1 MSPKFGFFKRKTFNY
16 FQDKRSDSDSV
27 QSVTDKELLE
37 IIESEKKVFEKD
49 LLSNLEP
56 IRNSVLDCLDHLRKD
71 ADELEEQEIKV
82 ENPQFESLINTSKRI
97 LITSIKKESFI
108 ESSEIKNYEDAVK
121 FKNNLELL
129 INRFGQVGDS
139 HNRIL
144 NEFMRKQVNKLK
156 NEFDNLSSLLKEVTK
171 LLSTKESEIN
181 KCIACKEDLIL
192 LKEKLSERNDKQDRL
207 SELMEERQTIEKN
220 IETGNKEYVDFQ
232 KSEEFLNTSNILEE
246 INDKKN
252 EIGIFEKNMIN
263 RVSNLSR
270 PITKFSYLASKETQ
284 GRLATILNEPLEI
297 FNDSSQ
303 YLLLFNELKKQIL
316 EKSVQIKDPE
326 KTIHQI
332 DEIINSV
339 PSLASNLKNLNE
351 QLIQLESTVNSK
363 NMKHLDDIKNMTKM
377 YEKYRSENISSME
390 QTKNTLDELDSASK
404 MLKKKIEDSVSDIT
418 NTKYSILPS

>member
-316 EKSVQIKDPE
+316 EKSIQIKDPE
-326 KTIHQI
+326 KTTHQI

-390 QTKNTLDELDSASK
+390 QSKNTLDELDSASK